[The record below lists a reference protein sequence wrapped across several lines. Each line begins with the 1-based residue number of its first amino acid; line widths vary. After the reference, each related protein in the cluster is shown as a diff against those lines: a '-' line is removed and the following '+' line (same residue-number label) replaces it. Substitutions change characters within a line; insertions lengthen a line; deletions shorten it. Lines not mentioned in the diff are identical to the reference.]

1 MARIL
6 LVEDDLNLRYLMSEV
21 LDLNGY
27 QVKAVRDGR
36 EALAVLRSNDL
47 PDLILSDLLMEP
59 MGGAE
64 LLDAVRSEWLWHE
77 IPFVLVSGS
86 DHLSSQHN
94 RLKHK
99 PDGYVGK
106 PFGIPEM
113 LMTIERALA
122 SNRPVQTLK
131 SSPAQVQPRPLA
143 RTGS

>member
-1 MARIL
+1 MTRIL
-6 LVEDDLNLRYLMSEV
+6 LVEDDLNLRHLMSEV

-27 QVKAVRDGR
+27 AVTAVRDGC
-36 EALAVLRSNDL
+36 EALARLRANDL

-64 LLDAVRSEWLWHE
+64 LLDAVRGEWLWHE

-86 DHLSSQHN
+86 DHLSSQQN
-94 RLKHK
+94 RLHHQ

-113 LMTIERALA
+113 LLTVERALA
-122 SNRPVQTLK
+122 SNRSVAPIKPPQT
-131 SSPAQVQPRPLA
+131 QPRPLA
-143 RTGS
+143 HTGS

>member
-1 MARIL
+1 MTRIL
-6 LVEDDLNLRYLMSEV
+6 LVEDDLNLRHLMSEV

-27 QVKAVRDGR
+27 EVTAVKDGR
-36 EALAVLRSNDL
+36 EALTRLRANDL
-47 PDLILSDLLMEP
+47 PDLIMSDLLMEP

-86 DHLSSQHN
+86 DHLSSQQHKL
-94 RLKHK
+94 RHK

-113 LMTIERALA
+113 LLTVERALA
-122 SNRPVQTLK
+122 SSRPVEP
-131 SSPAQVQPRPLA
+131 PAQQRPLA
-143 RTGS
+143 CTGS